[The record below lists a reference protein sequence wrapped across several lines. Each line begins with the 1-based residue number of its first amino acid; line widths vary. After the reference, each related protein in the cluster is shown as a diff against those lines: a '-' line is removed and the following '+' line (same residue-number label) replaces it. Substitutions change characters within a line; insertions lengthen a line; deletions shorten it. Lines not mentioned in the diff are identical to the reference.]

1 MKKRVISAKGFT
13 ILESLM
19 SIMLASAL
27 LGMIGTM
34 LLAYYSVKTH
44 KAKLT
49 FIFDTAC
56 LINEI
61 HVSDWAFFSNVEN
74 IKSLLHPNPVW
85 NTKNGICYYYLYYD
99 EYLRP
104 MKSPAEANFY
114 FEIIYYPDP
123 QTNPKVY
130 LLYINALS
138 TTYGQLPYF
147 TDAELYPAVAINE
160 EEFDG

>member
-49 FIFDTAC
+49 LF
-56 LINEI
+56 
-61 HVSDWAFFSNVEN
+61 
-74 IKSLLHPNPVW
+74 
-85 NTKNGICYYYLYYD
+85 
-99 EYLRP
+99 
-104 MKSPAEANFY
+104 
-114 FEIIYYPDP
+114 
-123 QTNPKVY
+123 
-130 LLYINALS
+130 
-138 TTYGQLPYF
+138 
-147 TDAELYPAVAINE
+147 
-160 EEFDG
+160 